1 MSGNLLTNFMTNC
14 FKKGLCSVVLVCQSP
29 KHNSELQSVE
39 RNTIL
44 EHRVQ
49 YLKMAHNNHLQKKQR
64 PHLKML
70 EVPFPTSRQF

>member
-1 MSGNLLTNFMTNC
+1 
-14 FKKGLCSVVLVCQSP
+14 
-29 KHNSELQSVE
+29 
-39 RNTIL
+39 
-44 EHRVQ
+44 VQ